1 MLGQRCRPW
10 ASIEATL
17 AQCILFSG
25 RSSPIPV
32 QSVSYQTLVNAGVT
46 LGQRLQRWLNVKP
59 ALFDRVRFRDVAYC
73 HCI

>member
-10 ASIEATL
+10 ASIKATL

-32 QSVSYQTLVNAGVT
+32 QSVSYQTLVNAGVA

-59 ALFDRVRFRDVAYC
+59 SLFE
-73 HCI
+73 